1 MYLYHSPRSRQ
12 QGASLIVALIFLVV
26 LTAAGITAVRLAT
39 NEERMA
45 GSSQARGGVFQLAQ
59 SEINAQMF
67 TFNNTVNGK
76 TSIHNRQ
83 PLLDARDVATNAG
96 ETDTTMLARFPQL
109 KDFLDLT
116 AISTTANTSFDTKL
130 RILGQFDCGVL
141 GLGDSFEQFTCRNYE
156 MSADARLANGTYS
169 NQTQGL
175 YFINLN

>member
-1 MYLYHSPRSRQ
+1 MSSYQTSRFRQ
-12 QGASLIVALIFLVV
+12 QGASLIVALVFLVV

-67 TFNNTVNGK
+67 TFNNSANGK
-76 TSIHNRQ
+76 SAIHNRL
-83 PLLDARDVATNAG
+83 PLLEARDVPTNND

-116 AISTTANTSFDTKL
+116 ALSTTPKTSFDTKL

>member
-1 MYLYHSPRSRQ
+1 MSLSRLSRSRQ

-45 GSSQARGGVFQLAQ
+45 GSSQARGSVFQLSQ

-67 TFNNTVNGK
+67 RFNTGVAA
-76 TSIHNRQ
+76 RQ
-83 PLLDARDVATNAG
+83 DLLDARDVTTNS
-96 ETDTTMLARFPQL
+96 ETDTTMLARFPQI

-116 AISTTANTSFDTKL
+116 AISTTANTTFDTKV
-130 RILGQFDCGVL
+130 RILGQFDCGTL

-156 MSADARLANGTYS
+156 MTADARLANGTYS
-169 NQTQGL
+169 EQTQGL

>member
-1 MYLYHSPRSRQ
+1 MFQSRSSRSRQ

-45 GSSQARGGVFQLAQ
+45 GSSQARGSVFQLGQ
-59 SEINAQMF
+59 SEINAQMIN
-67 TFNNTVNGK
+67 FNTGVAQ
-76 TSIHNRQ
+76 RQ
-83 PLLDARDVATNAG
+83 PLLNARDVTTNS
-96 ETDTTMLARFPQL
+96 ETDTTMLARFPQI

-116 AISTTANTSFDTKL
+116 EISTTANTTFDSKV

-156 MSADARLANGTYS
+156 MTADARLANGTYS